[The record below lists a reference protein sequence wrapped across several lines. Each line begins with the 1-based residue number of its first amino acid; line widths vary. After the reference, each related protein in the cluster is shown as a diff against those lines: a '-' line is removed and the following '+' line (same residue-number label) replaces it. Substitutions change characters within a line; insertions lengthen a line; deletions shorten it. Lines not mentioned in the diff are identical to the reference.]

1 MADIYASCWFYDRW
15 RQRENAYE
23 AALALHGILQAAGI
37 SAEVVGGEPDGGKDW
52 DGSYPEGVA
61 FYLRVADAD
70 AARAEEIVKPH
81 RRPGV
86 Y

>member
-1 MADIYASCWFYDRW
+1 M
-15 RQRENAYE
+15 
-23 AALALHGILQAAGI
+23 